1 MQTKKEI
8 QTKKDIVVSS
18 LLPTKYGTFTIAVH
32 KTYLDNKEH
41 VVLSYGDIKKQP
53 TLVRVHSQCF
63 TGDTLFSMKCDC
75 GEQLKKSMQII
86 RKKGN
91 GMIIYL
97 MQEGRGIGLMNKIR
111 AYALQEKGLDTV
123 EANLQLGFESDERGY
138 AIAADILRYYGI
150 TTITLL
156 TNNPDKMNQLTEN
169 GIIVEKMMPLKIAA
183 NSVDKQYLQTKKQ
196 KMGHIL

>member
-1 MQTKKEI
+1 
-8 QTKKDIVVSS
+8 
-18 LLPTKYGTFTIAVH
+18 
-32 KTYLDNKEH
+32 
-41 VVLSYGDIKKQP
+41 
-53 TLVRVHSQCF
+53 
-63 TGDTLFSMKCDC
+63 MKCDC